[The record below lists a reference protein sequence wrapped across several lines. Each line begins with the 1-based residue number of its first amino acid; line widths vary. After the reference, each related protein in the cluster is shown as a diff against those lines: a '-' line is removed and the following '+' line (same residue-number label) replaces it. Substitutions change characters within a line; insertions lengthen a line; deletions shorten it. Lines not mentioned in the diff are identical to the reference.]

1 MGVNFDQLIALAALN
16 QSVALSHIDDFLQFL
31 EKVENIAFVFVEER
45 SIWACGKQ
53 TVVTVQDC
61 L

>member
-1 MGVNFDQLIALAALN
+1 MGLNLIALPALN
-16 QSVALSHIDDFLQFL
+16 QSVVLSCVNDFPQFL
-31 EKVENIAFVFVEER
+31 EKDENIAFVFVEER
-45 SIWACGKQ
+45 SIWACGKP